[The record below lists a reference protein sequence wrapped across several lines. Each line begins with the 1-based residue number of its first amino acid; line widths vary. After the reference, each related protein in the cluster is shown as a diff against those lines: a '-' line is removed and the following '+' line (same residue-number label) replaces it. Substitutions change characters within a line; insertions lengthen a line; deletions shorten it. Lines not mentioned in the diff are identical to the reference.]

1 MEFELTETG
10 YYNLQV
16 VLENEHKQIIERIVT
31 IHSNVEALNYL
42 KWFLLVPFFTVSLI
56 LVLSSSFGTPLPF

>member
-1 MEFELTETG
+1 MEFESTETG
-10 YYNLQV
+10 YYNLQI
-16 VLENEHKQIIERIVT
+16 VLENEHKQIIERVVT